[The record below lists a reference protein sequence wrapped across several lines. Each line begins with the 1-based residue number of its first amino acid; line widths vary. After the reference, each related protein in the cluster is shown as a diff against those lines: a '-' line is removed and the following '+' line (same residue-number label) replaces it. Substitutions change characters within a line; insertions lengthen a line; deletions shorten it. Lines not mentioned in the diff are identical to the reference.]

1 MASMTDLPILWRP
14 WMPVLTIAGIAVILI
29 GLAVFACVRSW
40 SRVGL
45 RSLIVLAMRLAG
57 VVTLTVLLLG
67 PSRQLPTSTSAARP
81 QLTVLLDTSQS
92 MTTADCGPQS
102 RIAHAASTLFA
113 PKRLEALQRDFE
125 VELEGFDTSVRP
137 LPIAEVHKRPDD
149 FALGRETNLAESV
162 SSVINR
168 SQGEGQAVLVVSDG
182 RDTSGE
188 PIQRAAAL
196 AASRKIPVFTMP
208 LGGASSIPDAA
219 LMAMAM
225 QESLLPDE
233 PGNLLVRVYQSGL
246 SGQIGRLRL
255 KLGETVETFPLAFT
269 QQDFAEVRLPIRQK
283 AAGQYEYL
291 VSLDAVG
298 DETEVAN
305 NSQPV
310 FVEVMNRRLRVLVI
324 EGQPYWDTKFLCQ
337 SLRKDEQI
345 ELVQLTQ
352 IGDRKRETLVARGS
366 GEISKLPATADE
378 WSSYDVVIV
387 GRGLETVL
395 DDRTSRGLVAFVE
408 AGGQLV
414 LARSRPYD
422 ETTDAGRAI
431 GRLLSPVEPV
441 RWAAGRLPAS
451 QIQLTTSGRT
461 GSWISAEKT
470 QLDPDDAF
478 RRLPPLEEI
487 GRVASLPPASIV
499 LAETLPA
506 DGGNALPAIVR
517 LPVGRG
523 ATVAILG
530 EGSWKWS
537 LLTPENHDLRG
548 FYDIF
553 WSNLVRW
560 LAFGGDF
567 PPGQQASLQLSR
579 RSVRLGDELTIDVAY
594 RFAPEGA
601 AAPVL
606 ELTSPTG
613 ETGQLVAKRLPGP
626 LPRYRVTFKADEAG
640 IHHVK
645 ATTPGLTP
653 PELTARFNVY
663 DVNRERLNAS
673 ADPLSLKMLSDLSG
687 GAVIEPESFSDLTD
701 QLGKHRRSMEV
712 PPRIEFIWD
721 QAFIMWMLLIW
732 ISLEW
737 LIRRLLGLW

>member
-1 MASMTDLPILWRP
+1 
-14 WMPVLTIAGIAVILI
+14 MPVLTIAGISVILVS
-29 GLAVFACVRSW
+29 LAIFACVRSW
-40 SRVGL
+40 SRTGL
-45 RSLIVLAMRLAG
+45 RSLIVLGMRLAG
-57 VVTLTVLLLG
+57 VLAVSVLLLG
-67 PSRQLPTSTSAARP
+67 PSRQLPTSSSATRP
-81 QLTVLLDTSQS
+81 KLTVLLDTSQS

-102 RIAHAASTLFA
+102 RIAHAASLLFD
-113 PKRLEALQRDFE
+113 PKRLEALERDFE
-125 VELEGFDTSVRP
+125 VELQGFDTTARP
-137 LPIAEVHKRPDD
+137 LSIEEVHKRPDD
-149 FALGRETNLAESV
+149 FALGRETNLADTV

-168 SQGEGQAVLVVSDG
+168 SQAEGEAVLVASDG

-188 PIQRAAAL
+188 PVQRAAAL
-196 AASRKIPVFTMP
+196 AAARKIPVFTIP
-208 LGGASSIPDAA
+208 LGGASSVPDAA

-233 PGNLLVRVYQSGL
+233 AGNILVRVYQSGL
-246 SGQIGRLRL
+246 SGQIGRLVL
-255 KLGETVETFPLAFT
+255 KCGESTETFPLPFAS
-269 QQDFAEVRLPIRQK
+269 QDFAEIKIPIRQK
-283 AAGQYEYL
+283 TAGQYEYL

-298 DETEVAN
+298 DETELAN

-324 EGQPYWDTKFLCQ
+324 EGEPYWDTKFLGQ

-366 GEISKLPATADE
+366 GEISRLPATADE
-378 WSSYDVVIV
+378 WSRYDVVIL
-387 GRGLETVL
+387 GRGLEQVL
-395 DDRTSRGLVAFVE
+395 DDRTSRGLVGFVE

-422 ETTDAGRAI
+422 DTTDAGRAI
-431 GRLLSPVEPV
+431 GRLLSEVEPV
-441 RWAAGRLPAS
+441 RWATGRLPAS

-470 QLDPDDAF
+470 RLDPDDAF

-487 GRVASLPPASIV
+487 GRVASLPPAAIV
-499 LAETLPA
+499 LAETLPP
-506 DGGNALPAIVR
+506 DGGEAHPVIVR

-606 ELTSPTG
+606 EMSLPGG
-613 ETGQLVAKRLPGP
+613 EAIQLPAKQLPGP
-626 LPRYRVTFKADEAG
+626 LPRYRVTFKADAAG

-653 PELTARFNVY
+653 SELTARFNVY
-663 DVNRERLNAS
+663 DVNRERLNAA
-673 ADPLSLKMLSDLSG
+673 ADPLPLKMLSDLSG
-687 GAVIEPESFSDLTD
+687 GAVVEPGSFSSLAD
-701 QLGKHRRSMEV
+701 QLAKHRRSMEV

-721 QAFIMWMLLIW
+721 QAFVMWTLLAW
-732 ISLEW
+732 IALEW